1 MGETSSLEGEVEEAG
16 QKEGVEMT
24 CLLSGVGVGASG

>member
-1 MGETSSLEGEVEEAG
+1 MGGTSSLEGEVEEAE
-16 QKEGVEMT
+16 QKEGAET